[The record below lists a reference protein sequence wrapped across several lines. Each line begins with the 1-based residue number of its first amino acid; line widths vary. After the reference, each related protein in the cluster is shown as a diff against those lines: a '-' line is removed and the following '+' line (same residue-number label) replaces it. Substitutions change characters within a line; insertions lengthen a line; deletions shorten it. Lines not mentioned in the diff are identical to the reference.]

1 MDEGGEGDRH
11 REVGDAEGVL
21 ESERVEAEEGGQAEL
36 ADGGQQPLGVGCG
49 WGGGVGGKE
58 KTMASI
64 WRQCS
69 TTTNADCVYRCNVGG
84 SLKKIKAR
92 VL

>member
-1 MDEGGEGDRH
+1 VDEGGEGDRQ

-21 ESERVEAEEGGQAEL
+21 EGERVEAEEGGQAEL

-49 WGGGVGGKE
+49 WGGGVEGKA
-58 KTMASI
+58 KHGK
-64 WRQCS
+64 RS
-69 TTTNADCVYRCNVGG
+69 TTTNADCMYRCNVGG

-92 VL
+92 IL